1 MPQLSSTG
9 TVPFFAH
16 QPPQQVLE
24 EGVRL
29 DGRGYEEFRAVCKW
43 QLDTT

>member
-1 MPQLSSTG
+1 MPQRSTTG
-9 TVPFFAH
+9 VDPVFAR

-29 DGRGYEEFRAVCKW
+29 DGRGYEEFRAVCE
-43 QLDTT
+43 